1 MKFHTTLDFLILAC
15 NQTLDFNQCLF
26 CVTVDFLVQQDS
38 RLTSVLVEFLRDSRI
53 SSSCVLPDG
62 RLDSVL
68 DEFLHVSRPFSSC
81 VQRQFSVDP
90 CFNGSSDLS
99 TFRVSSLDTSK

>member
-1 MKFHTTLDFLILAC
+1 M
-15 NQTLDFNQCLF
+15 
-26 CVTVDFLVQQDS
+26 TVDFLVQQDS

-68 DEFLHVSRPFSSC
+68 DEFLNVSRPFSSC

-99 TFRVSSLDTSK
+99 TFRVSSLDTPK

>member
-1 MKFHTTLDFLILAC
+1 M
-15 NQTLDFNQCLF
+15 
-26 CVTVDFLVQQDS
+26 QQDS
-38 RLTSVLVEFLRDSRI
+38 RLSSVLVEFLRDSRI

-62 RLDSVL
+62 KLDSVL

-81 VQRQFSVDP
+81 VQCQFSEDP

-99 TFRVSSLDTSK
+99 TFGVSGLDTSK

>member
-1 MKFHTTLDFLILAC
+1 M
-15 NQTLDFNQCLF
+15 
-26 CVTVDFLVQQDS
+26 QQDS

-81 VQRQFSVDP
+81 VQRQFRVDP

-99 TFRVSSLDTSK
+99 TFRVSSLDTPK

>member
-1 MKFHTTLDFLILAC
+1 M
-15 NQTLDFNQCLF
+15 
-26 CVTVDFLVQQDS
+26 QQDC
-38 RLTSVLVEFLRDSRI
+38 RLTSALVEFLRDSRI

-62 RLDSVL
+62 GLDSVL

-90 CFNGSSDLS
+90 WFNGSSDLS
-99 TFRVSSLDTSK
+99 TFGVRSLDTPE